1 MHENYETQDM
11 CLAVTV
17 QCLGAP
23 LAGIEWRDDRRASF
37 CFDDSGE
44 LHKAV
49 EAYWRN
55 EVRIE
60 PKAFFDCLKATK
72 TRLYNN

>member
-1 MHENYETQDM
+1 MNEHYETQDM

-23 LAGIEWRDDRRASF
+23 LSGIEWHDERRASF
-37 CFDDSGE
+37 CFESTEG

-60 PKAFFDCLKATK
+60 PKSFFDRLKSTK